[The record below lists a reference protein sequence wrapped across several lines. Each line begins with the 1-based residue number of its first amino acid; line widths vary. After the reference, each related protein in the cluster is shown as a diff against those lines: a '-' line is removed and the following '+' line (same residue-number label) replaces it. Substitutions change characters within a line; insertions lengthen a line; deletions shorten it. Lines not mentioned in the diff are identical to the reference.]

1 MAVQT
6 ERRDRGPLWSVSKW
20 FIIWDSVSD
29 GKMHCVFEFLHQE
42 FSDIQ
47 DNKTH
52 SENVRLLHQSI
63 KIFKIKFSI
72 FSASFNSF
80 TEKEKITIFIFIRC
94 LVVNFK
100 YVGFAPRKK
109 YMAWTVSMVM
119 VSLQNPDRERTNYSA

>member
-1 MAVQT
+1 MQT
-6 ERRDRGPLWSVSKW
+6 ERRDSGPQCSVSKW

-29 GKMHCVFEFLHQE
+29 GKMHCLFEFLHQE
-42 FSDIQ
+42 FTDIQ

-63 KIFKIKFSI
+63 KIFNIKFSI

-100 YVGFAPRKK
+100 YVGFAPRKM
-109 YMAWTVSMVM
+109 YMAWTASMVT